1 MKNHI
6 YFKMKLWIIDLAI
19 VIALTFASGVLIMS
33 NNILKNILG
42 WVLLGTILYLVRK
55 VVRIVKAINLIE
67 DIMERHNNQ

>member
-42 WVLLGTILYLVRK
+42 WILLGTILYLVRK
-55 VVRIVKAINLIE
+55 VVRIVKAINEIE
-67 DIMERHNNQ
+67 EIMERRNNQ